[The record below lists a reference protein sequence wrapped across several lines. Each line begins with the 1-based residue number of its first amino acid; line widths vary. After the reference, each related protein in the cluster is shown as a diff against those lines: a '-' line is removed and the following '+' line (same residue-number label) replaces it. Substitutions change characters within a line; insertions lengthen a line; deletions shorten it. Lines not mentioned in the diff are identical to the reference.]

1 MEQKQAVLIVED
13 DPTVL
18 TLLEMTLTRTGY
30 EVIRARD
37 GEEGVKMAKGNPRVP
52 DLILADIMMPKMD
65 GYEMRTALLADRAT
79 RAIPFIYLTA
89 KTARVDKAKAFALG
103 SYRYL
108 TKPFTQGTV
117 LEAIRTAL
125 SDTDERDRLTALAAR
140 KLSGS
145 LDETSVASLVDYF
158 VVNRYDGSLRVHSG
172 HSAGSVRFEKGE
184 ISFSDIGKGNTW
196 AALEELLEWRDGT
209 FEMERTGV

>member
-13 DPTVL
+13 DPSVL

-30 EVIRARD
+30 EVVRARD
-37 GEEGVKMAKGNPRVP
+37 GEEGLRMAKGNPRVP
-52 DLILADIMMPKMD
+52 DLVLADIMMPRMD
-65 GYEMRTALLADRAT
+65 GYEMRTALLADAAT
-79 RAIPFIYLTA
+79 RGIPFIYLTA

-117 LEAIRTAL
+117 LEAIKAAL
-125 SDTDERDRLTALAAR
+125 ADTQERNRLTALATR
-140 KLSGS
+140 KLSGN
-145 LDETSVASLVDYF
+145 LAETPVASLVDYF

-184 ISFSDIGKGNTW
+184 ISYSDIGKGNTW

>member
-1 MEQKQAVLIVED
+1 MEQKQAVLVVED

-18 TLLEMTLTRTGY
+18 TLLDMTLTRTGY
-30 EVIRARD
+30 EVVRAKD
-37 GEEGVKMAKGNPRVP
+37 GEEGVRMAKAGARVP
-52 DLILADIMMPKMD
+52 DLVLADIMMPKMD
-65 GYEMRTALLADRAT
+65 GYEMRTALLADPAT

-117 LEAIRTAL
+117 LEAIKAAL
-125 SDTDERDRLTALAAR
+125 QDTHERNRLTALAAR

-145 LDETSVASLVDYF
+145 LSETSVASLVDYF

-172 HSAGSVRFEKGE
+172 HSGGSVRFEKGE

-196 AALEELLEWRDGT
+196 AALEELLEWRDGS

>member
-1 MEQKQAVLIVED
+1 MEQKQAVLVVED

-30 EVIRARD
+30 EVIRAKD
-37 GEEGVKMAKGNPRVP
+37 GEEGLRMAKGNPRVP
-52 DLILADIMMPKMD
+52 DLVLADIMMPKMD
-65 GYEMRTALLADRAT
+65 GYEMRTALLAEGAT

-125 SDTDERDRLTALAAR
+125 SDTHERNRLTALAAR
-140 KLSGS
+140 KRSGS
-145 LDETSVASLVDYF
+145 LSETSVASLVDYF

-172 HSAGSVRFEKGE
+172 YSKGTVRFEKGE
-184 ISFSDIGKGNTW
+184 ISFSDIGNGNTW

>member
-13 DPTVL
+13 DPSVL

-65 GYEMRTALLADRAT
+65 GYEMRTALLADSAT

-117 LEAIRTAL
+117 LEAIKAAL
-125 SDTDERDRLTALAAR
+125 KDTLEQKRLTALMTR

-145 LDETSVASLVDYF
+145 LSETSVASLVDFF
-158 VVNRYDGSLRVHSG
+158 VVNRYDGSLLVHSSYSKG
-172 HSAGSVRFEKGE
+172 TVRFEKGE
-184 ISFSDIGKGNTW
+184 ISFSDLGKGNTW

-209 FEMERTGV
+209 FELERTGV

>member
-1 MEQKQAVLIVED
+1 MEQKKVILVVED

-18 TLLEMTLTRTGY
+18 TLLDMTLTRTGY
-30 EVIRARD
+30 EVVRAKD
-37 GEEGVKMAKGNPRVP
+37 GEEGVQMAKGSSRAP
-52 DLILADIMMPKMD
+52 DLVLADIMMPRMD
-65 GYEMRTALLADRAT
+65 GYEMRTALLAEAAT

-117 LEAIRTAL
+117 LEAIKAAL
-125 SDTDERDRLTALAAR
+125 SDTLEQKRLTALATR

-145 LDETSVASLVDYF
+145 LSETSVGSLVDFF
-158 VVNRYDGSLRVHSG
+158 VVNRYDGSLLVRSSYSKG
-172 HSAGSVRFEKGE
+172 TVRFEKGE

-196 AALEELLEWRDGT
+196 AALEELLEWRDGS
-209 FEMERTGV
+209 FELERTGA

>member
-1 MEQKQAVLIVED
+1 MEQKQVILVVED
-13 DPTVL
+13 DPSVL

-30 EVIRARD
+30 EVVRAKD
-37 GEEGVKMAKGNPRVP
+37 GEEGLRMAKGTPRVP

-65 GYEMRTALLADRAT
+65 GYEMRTALLAEAAT

-117 LEAIRTAL
+117 LEAIKSAL
-125 SDTDERDRLTALAAR
+125 QDTDERKRLTALMTR

-145 LDETSVASLVDYF
+145 LSETSVASLVDYF

-172 HSAGSVRFEKGE
+172 HSAGSVRFEKGD

-196 AALEELLEWRDGT
+196 AALEELLEWRDGS

>member
-1 MEQKQAVLIVED
+1 MEQKKVILVVED

-30 EVIRARD
+30 EVVRAKD
-37 GEEGVKMAKGNPRVP
+37 GEEGVQMAKGGARAP
-52 DLILADIMMPKMD
+52 DLVLADIMMPKMD
-65 GYEMRTALLADRAT
+65 GYEMRTALLADTAT

-117 LEAIRTAL
+117 LEAIKAAL
-125 SDTDERDRLTALAAR
+125 KDTLEQKRLTALMTR
-140 KLSGS
+140 KLSGNLS
-145 LDETSVASLVDYF
+145 ETSVASLVDFF
-158 VVNRYDGSLRVHSG
+158 VVNRYDGSLLVHSSFSKG
-172 HSAGSVRFEKGE
+172 TVRFEKGE

-196 AALEELLEWRDGT
+196 AALEELLEWRDGS

>member
-1 MEQKQAVLIVED
+1 
-13 DPTVL
+13 
-18 TLLEMTLTRTGY
+18 MTLTRTGY
-30 EVIRARD
+30 AVIRAKD
-37 GEEGVKMAKGNPRVP
+37 GEEGLQLAKEGPRAP
-52 DLILADIMMPKMD
+52 DLILADIMMPRMD
-65 GYEMRTALLADRAT
+65 GYEMRSALLADMET

-117 LEAIRTAL
+117 LEAIKAAL
-125 SDTDERDRLTALAAR
+125 QDTQERNRLTALATR

-145 LDETSVASLVDYF
+145 LDATSVASLVDYF

-172 HSAGSVRFEKGE
+172 HSEGTVRFEKGD

-209 FEMERTGV
+209 FELERTGV

>member
-1 MEQKQAVLIVED
+1 MEQKQAVLVVED

-18 TLLEMTLTRTGY
+18 TLLDMTLTRTGY
-30 EVIRARD
+30 EVVRAKD
-37 GEEGVKMAKGNPRVP
+37 GEEGLRMAKGNPRVP
-52 DLILADIMMPKMD
+52 DLVLADIMMPKMD
-65 GYEMRTALLADRAT
+65 GYEMRTALLAEAAT

-125 SDTDERDRLTALAAR
+125 SDTHERNRLTALAAR
-140 KLSGS
+140 KLSGNLS
-145 LDETSVASLVDYF
+145 ETSVASLVDYF

-172 HSAGSVRFEKGE
+172 YSKGSVRFEKGE

-196 AALEELLEWRDGT
+196 AALEELLEWRDGS

>member
-1 MEQKQAVLIVED
+1 MEQKKAVLIVED
-13 DPTVL
+13 DPSVL
-18 TLLEMTLTRTGY
+18 ALLDMTLTRTGY
-30 EVIRARD
+30 EVVRAKD

-52 DLILADIMMPKMD
+52 DLVLADIMMPKMD
-65 GYEMRTALLADRAT
+65 GYEMRTALLADPAT

-125 SDTDERDRLTALAAR
+125 SDTHERNRLTALAAR
-140 KLSGS
+140 KRSGS
-145 LDETSVASLVDYF
+145 LSETSVASLVDYF

-172 HSAGSVRFEKGE
+172 YSKGTVRFEKGE

-196 AALEELLEWRDGT
+196 AALEELLEWRDGS

>member
-13 DPTVL
+13 DPSVL
-18 TLLEMTLTRTGY
+18 ALLDMTLTRTGY

-37 GEEGVKMAKGNPRVP
+37 GEEGLKMARGGARAP

-65 GYEMRTALLADRAT
+65 GYEMRTALLADTAT

-117 LEAIRTAL
+117 LEAIQAAL
-125 SDTDERDRLTALAAR
+125 RDTVERNRLTALATR

-145 LDETSVASLVDYF
+145 LDATSVASLVDFF

-172 HSAGSVRFEKGE
+172 PSAGSARFERGE
-184 ISFSDIGKGNTW
+184 ISYSDIGKGNTW
-196 AALEELLEWRDGT
+196 AALEELLEWREGT

>member
-1 MEQKQAVLIVED
+1 MEQKQAVLVVED
-13 DPTVL
+13 DPSVL
-18 TLLEMTLTRTGY
+18 ALLDMTLTRTGY
-30 EVIRARD
+30 EVVRAKD
-37 GEEGVKMAKGNPRVP
+37 GEEGLRMAKGNPRFP
-52 DLILADIMMPKMD
+52 DLVLADIMMPKMD
-65 GYEMRTALLADRAT
+65 GYEMRTALLADPAT

-108 TKPFTQGTV
+108 TKPFTQGSV

-125 SDTDERDRLTALAAR
+125 SDTLERNRLTALAAR

-145 LDETSVASLVDYF
+145 LSETSVASLVDYF

-172 HSAGSVRFEKGE
+172 YSKGTVRFEKGE
-184 ISFSDIGKGNTW
+184 ISFSDIGQGNTW
-196 AALEELLEWRDGT
+196 AALEELLEWRDGS
-209 FEMERTGV
+209 FEMERTGA